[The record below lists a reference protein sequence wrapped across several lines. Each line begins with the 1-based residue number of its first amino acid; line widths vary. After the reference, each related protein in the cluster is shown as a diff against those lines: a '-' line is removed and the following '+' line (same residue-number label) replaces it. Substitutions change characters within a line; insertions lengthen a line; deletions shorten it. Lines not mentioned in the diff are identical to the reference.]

1 MPPST
6 VSFNVNANVAPA
18 NKAIQSVRNNINKL
32 GQPLGKISGDAAEFS
47 KSLQAAAARVTAF
60 GAIAGVL
67 TGISRGISG
76 AARATISLNKELTEL
91 NTFLGTSR
99 SQLDNFGKGLF
110 DIARKTASDFKVV
123 SEAAKEFA
131 RQGLSL
137 EETLKRTES
146 ALVLSRIS
154 GLGFAESVTSITT
167 ALNSFNK
174 AALTA
179 ETITNKL
186 VAVDVKFAVSAK
198 DLSQAISRVG
208 SSAEEAGINFDQLNA
223 GVTAVQQITGRGG
236 AVIGNSLKT
245 IFTRVQ
251 RPEVL
256 KQLQELGVAVRDQN
270 GALLDA
276 ITIFQ
281 NYGRVRENLNQV
293 ERASTDEL
301 LGGVFQIN
309 QLKALTRDLTSANSI
324 YASALKTSINATDE
338 ATKKNEQLN
347 QSYSASFSQ
356 LLTNATQ
363 VGAQLGDNLFGPL
376 FRSAPQTIN
385 GILGFISGQ
394 DFSGSFGKAGE
405 EAGKSFASSAINVIT
420 KSVGDALGAF
430 ALPAG
435 SLLAGALGARL
446 FGFGRTAVSSGLK
459 DLVGGFAGLGRAGG
473 YIPAFAKEESR
484 ARSLGAVNPKAGVIQ
499 ANIGGKRGPV
509 IVNNQED
516 IFNVRGQTAIIPK
529 YRSLSSIPSFATGNI
544 PSASNP
550 IAQSTG
556 TMLGPSMVPGATLA
570 NQSEVAVG
578 KSVNTALISSFILPS
593 ILTATSALA
602 RSGKISGN
610 QAELANIGS
619 GLLTTL
625 TAGITTAM
633 STKGLSGRARLAT
646 AAVATAV
653 PLVQTISSAFGFGDL
668 EKSLNIE
675 KLQQQA
681 DEINEAFSK
690 NVGKIQELTQTLG
703 KLDAAYK
710 DPSTSPDAIVNLN
723 KSISDITRNLAQG
736 SPDLAVR
743 LGTAATPAEKINIA
757 EEFARRQSR
766 DVGLQQSILGFASSS
781 NQNSAAFQKLF
792 TEFTSS
798 IAGDAFKNLSVDNLR
813 GQSSSEF
820 RKTLRDLDLEPVV
833 NFFNSQGENSGKL
846 LDSYKDFLANQV
858 AITNITDSVTKQVGV
873 ATKGTSNIIRSLGGQ
888 KEINLARSTAFSK
901 GISSL
906 GGDLGSLGGGRLGGL
921 AFEAEKNIS
930 DLRTQQRRTLF
941 AQAANMITGGNVTDQ
956 DRRDLLTSVQT
967 AVREIE
973 KQTAISNQT
982 LQVQKEISNEI
993 AKATSFAGGIGA
1005 TTSAGTRNESFQELL
1020 KPFLKARL
1028 GAQFGSGRTAAAGR
1042 AEFLAALA
1050 QQFPGSGIESSL
1062 EAESA
1067 RRSLQSFR
1075 AQDIR
1080 RSAFQASGL
1089 ARGLGVGGAGIGIL
1103 ANLRNVGDIARD
1115 QVEQLLPTGRTP
1127 SIARRLLGRSEREA
1141 LSATRKNRILDAIG
1155 SDFEK
1160 EGTALRTELLR
1171 DPTQRIETISKDIQ
1185 KGLETGLKDI
1195 EIKSANINITG
1206 PVSSGVNNSKG
1217 FIPSFANPLRA
1228 AIGREKQFVP
1238 SSTIRVNQSNKLVN
1252 RMNPMGLAVTNTIDE
1267 PNGLASIGLASGGFI
1282 PNFAR
1287 AFSAQQQASAFKM
1300 AGQNRLYVYDPQASK
1315 YYRINREGKILRR
1328 GTSVG
1333 RIPPNSQI
1341 ITINDPKYLNRLRTG
1356 LPDNN
1361 LRKFGATL
1369 RNIPSNSFQ
1378 RYMTGGTSRSAA
1390 FNLAEGFKSFGIG
1403 PSQPSD
1409 LVRQASQIGK
1419 SSRLA
1424 LPFPFKADAI
1434 RLPETFTP
1442 LGPRQPSSLVRQIG
1456 QIGKGPLA
1464 LPFPFK
1470 ANAIR
1475 LGERAAPLG
1484 PNISSAVA
1492 KRLRAASRFS
1502 QGGVNVLPSGLG
1514 TRRLPASFGPNILP
1528 SSGNVFYLP
1537 QSSTPVKTP
1546 GFYGSLVN
1554 RTTQVSSSVGRGLG
1568 RLYGRGAFAL
1578 SQKLAGTSK
1587 LGLASA
1593 GLSLGLTGLE
1603 AFETFSRI
1611 YGAENYQIA
1620 KPNQTFMEDINLFG
1634 EDILLAAFG
1643 GPAGKVLATARAGY
1657 KVGNILQEQ
1666 FGIGDKLA
1674 QTRLGISLGAMAE
1687 GIDLEEGNSLTRS
1700 LEQRL
1705 AQERDARGPRSE
1717 MSIQKR
1723 RDFLINRAKRRVSS
1737 IKRGRGFKT
1746 TLVGAQFSPVV
1757 SSIRSVFRNDRNI
1770 SKDMLQSITE
1780 RAQYLE
1786 SLGYGSYLKEYARRY
1801 RANQNSSSGFIPNF
1815 AGGIGAEMMDIAR
1828 SPDYAGFRNA
1838 VPQMSSYYP
1847 NMIKNSAEI
1856 EVPAVDV
1863 YSRMGFPGAKPK
1875 NPSEQYAILN
1885 PAQQAA
1891 LGYAADGFVPNFASE
1906 EFMSTMVAAL
1916 EKVFSPMLNKMSSTG
1931 STSNVINVND
1941 QRTYETTSDKV
1952 DGIME
1957 FLAQQFPREIGK
1969 LGINV

>member
-99 SQLDNFGKGLF
+99 SQLDNFGRGLF

-251 RPEVL
+251 RPAVL

-276 ITIFQ
+276 IAIFG
-281 NYGRVRENLNQV
+281 NYARVRENLNQV

-420 KSVGDALGAF
+420 KSIGDAIGAF
-430 ALPAG
+430 ALPVGTLLGGA
-435 SLLAGALGARL
+435 LAGRL

-459 DLVGGFAGLGRAGG
+459 DLVGGFAGVGRAGG

-484 ARSLGAVNPKAGVIQ
+484 ARSLGAINPKAGVIQ
-499 ANIGGKRGPV
+499 ANIGGKKGPV

-516 IFNVRGQTAIIPK
+516 IFNVRGQTAIVPR
-529 YRSLSSIPSFATGNI
+529 YRPLSSVPSFAFGAI
-544 PSASNP
+544 PLGGLQGPTPSGMTLGQQKSLLAESAS
-550 IAQSTG
+550 SR
-556 TMLGPSMVPGATLA
+556 
-570 NQSEVAVG
+570 
-578 KSVNTALISSFILPS
+578 SVNTAIAGSIVLPGVLS
-593 ILTATSALA
+593 ATSAFA

-610 QAELANIGS
+610 TAEYANIAAG
-619 GLLTTL
+619 LTT
-625 TAGITTAM
+625 TIAAGITSAM
-633 STKGLSGRARLAT
+633 SSKGLPTRARLVNAAFAT
-646 AAVATAV
+646 AIPA
-653 PLVQTISSAFGFGDL
+653 VQTATSFFGRGDL

-798 IAGDAFKNLSVDNLR
+798 IAGDAFENLSADALR

-820 RKTLRDLDLEPVV
+820 RKTLQDLDLEPVLK
-833 NFFNSQGENSGKL
+833 FFSSQGENSGKL
-846 LDSYKDFLANQV
+846 LDAYKDFLANQV
-858 AITNITDSVTKQVGV
+858 AITNITDNVTKQVGAATRRSRNAIV
-873 ATKGTSNIIRSLGGQ
+873 ALGGQ
-888 KEINLARSTAFSK
+888 QEINKARSTAFSQ
-901 GISSL
+901 GVSSL
-906 GGDLGSLGGGRLGGL
+906 GSNLGSLGGGRLGGL

-930 DLRTQQRRTLF
+930 DVRTQQRRTLF
-941 AQAANMITGGNVTDQ
+941 AQAANTIASGNVTDQ

-993 AKATSFAGGIGA
+993 ARATSFAGGIGA
-1005 TTSAGTRNESFQELL
+1005 TTSAGTRNEAFQGLL

-1050 QQFPGSGIESSL
+1050 QQFPGSGIETSL

-1067 RRSLQSFR
+1067 RRSLQGFR

-1103 ANLRNVGDIARD
+1103 ANLRNVGNIARD

-1127 SIARRLLGRSEREA
+1127 SIASRLLGRSEREA
-1141 LSATRKNRILDAIG
+1141 LSAARRNRVIDASISG
-1155 SDFEK
+1155 LEK
-1160 EGTALRTELLR
+1160 GGTALRTELLR

-1185 KGLETGLKDI
+1185 KGLEAGLKDI

-1206 PVSSGVNNSKG
+1206 AVSSGVNNSKG

-1238 SSTIRVNQSNKLVN
+1238 ASTIRVNQSNKLVN

-1267 PNGLASIGLASGGFI
+1267 PNGLASIGLASSGFI

-1287 AFSAQQQASAFKM
+1287 VFSAQQQANAFRM
-1300 AGQNRLYVYDPQASK
+1300 AGQNRLYAFDSASGK
-1315 YYRINREGKILRR
+1315 YYKINKEGRILKRA
-1328 GTSVG
+1328 TSIG
-1333 RIPPNSQI
+1333 RIPENSQV
-1341 ITINDPKYLNRLRTG
+1341 INFKDSKYFNRLKTG

-1361 LRKFGATL
+1361 LRRFGATI
-1369 RNIPSNSFQ
+1369 RNIPSSAFE
-1378 RYMTGGTSRSAA
+1378 RYMTGNTGASRA
-1390 FNLAEGFKSFGIG
+1390 FNLAENFRPQG
-1403 PSQPSD
+1403 PP
-1409 LVRQASQIGK
+1409 
-1419 SSRLA
+1419 
-1424 LPFPFKADAI
+1424 
-1434 RLPETFTP
+1434 
-1442 LGPRQPSSLVRQIG
+1442 
-1456 QIGKGPLA
+1456 PLA
-1464 LPFPFK
+1464 KP
-1470 ANAIR
+1470 
-1475 LGERAAPLG
+1475 AA
-1484 PNISSAVA
+1484 
-1492 KRLRAASRFS
+1492 RQLRAAGRFF
-1502 QGGVNVLPSGLG
+1502 QGGVNVLPSGTG
-1514 TRRLPASFGPNILP
+1514 VRRLPASFGPNVLQ

-1537 QSSTPVKTP
+1537 QSSTPTITSP
-1546 GFYGSLVN
+1546 TRSSMSGFQRAGRVFGTGIF
-1554 RTTQVSSSVGRGLG
+1554 RTKQAARGVGPALRAILGLG
-1568 RLYGRGAFAL
+1568 GSMSPRLAAGLGGLGGLGVLADIATSDNFQIASREDRLGYLGKFLGDAALARLGPVGAGVA
-1578 SQKLAGTSK
+1578 T
-1587 LGLASA
+1587 ASA
-1593 GLSLGLTGLE
+1593 
-1603 AFETFSRI
+1603 F
-1611 YGAENYQIA
+1611 
-1620 KPNQTFMEDINLFG
+1620 
-1634 EDILLAAFG
+1634 
-1643 GPAGKVLATARAGY
+1643 Y
-1657 KVGNILQEQ
+1657 KVGNL
-1666 FGIGDKLA
+1666 
-1674 QTRLGISLGAMAE
+1674 
-1687 GIDLEEGNSLTRS
+1687 LEEGFEIGEKLGGSSTYGSFFGTNETEGRAAG
-1700 LEQRL
+1700 LEKVLQDRL
-1705 AQERDARGPRSE
+1705 ASRAVRKGVIRSG
-1717 MSIQKR
+1717 R
-1723 RDFLINRAKRRVSS
+1723 RSVGGGGAS
-1737 IKRGRGFKT
+1737 
-1746 TLVGAQFSPVV
+1746 LVRSRFSTAV
-1757 SSIRSVFRNDRNI
+1757 SSIRSLFVNNKNVSRN
-1770 SKDMLQSITE
+1770 MLQSITE

-1916 EKVFSPMLNKMSSTG
+1916 EKVFSPMLNKISSTG